1 VSARAYAA
9 LGLALASLVLAG
21 AVPAGGGAGEVIRVT
36 IGDLTFSPASV
47 TAKPGDTIEWVNGD
61 FIDHTATD
69 AAAHFDI
76 AMAPGETQ
84 RVKLQEPGIITYIC
98 RYHPNMTGRIE
109 VK

>member
-1 VSARAYAA
+1 VRPRAYVAS
-9 LGLALASLVLAG
+9 GLALASVVLAG
-21 AVPAGGGAGEVIRVT
+21 VALAGGGAGGVIRVT
-36 IGDLTFSPASV
+36 VGDLTFSPASI

-69 AAAHFDI
+69 EAAHFDI
-76 AMAPGETQ
+76 VMAPGETQ

>member
-1 VSARAYAA
+1 MSARAYAA
-9 LGLALASLVLAG
+9 SALALASVVLAG
-21 AVPAGGGAGEVIRVT
+21 AVPAGGGAGEVIRIA
-36 IGDLTFSPASV
+36 IGDLSFSPESV

-69 AAAHFDI
+69 AAAHFDL